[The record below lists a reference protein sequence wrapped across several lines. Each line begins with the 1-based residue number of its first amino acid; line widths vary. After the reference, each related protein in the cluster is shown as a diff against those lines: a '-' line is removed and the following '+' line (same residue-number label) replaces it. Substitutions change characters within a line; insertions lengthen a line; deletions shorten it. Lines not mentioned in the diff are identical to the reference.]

1 MSIFNTSNLQRPQ
14 TTPTVGQSNDLAAP
28 KVDANSMQA
37 ALYGGQAPQQSHQ
50 TLMNNANQ
58 ALQNAGTQQPVV
70 NQQDFRN
77 SLYGGS
83 APLTANDIL
92 NNNAKAAAP
101 VKPLPDPSKPTPLQ
115 ASEETPDAGTAASN
129 TPSSVNDNTSGAA
142 GTATPTYLA
151 DWGSTSF
158 MDAVRNG
165 GRSIGDYASDYE
177 KWARA
182 NNKEPLDVYDLMQA
196 VQGKDLNK
204 SYKQNEKDAKKLER
218 QQKWEQIGN
227 VLNHLG
233 NFIGTLAGAPA
244 AKYETGEQLTARQQ
258 AVRDAIMKQRAD
270 PRNIYAMLLK
280 QRADDRARDLNNA
293 NIALRGAQQKRA
305 EGAAANEK
313 AESDAKVGLTNAQ
326 QQEAE
331 KRAGLIGAQTDY
343 TRGKNRREQDLQG
356 AKKAVLGSQAHA
368 NNASA
373 AASAAS
379 ADASHAR
386 ASKTR
391 LESSKLGREAQADTD
406 FEKLYNDPEGRKY
419 IDQYAKNNHMD
430 VDNNSGY
437 KTGGGSWSN
446 KNNRIAAVKWARSKM
461 QGRKSTGV
469 AWKKS
474 TKKIS
479 LGMHWKKSK

>member
-1 MSIFNTSNLQRPQ
+1 MSIFDTTNLQRPQ
-14 TTPTVGQSNDLAAP
+14 TTPTVGQSNNLAAP
-28 KVDANSMQA
+28 KVDANTMQA
-37 ALYGGQAPQQSHQ
+37 ALYGGQAPQQSQQ
-50 TLMNNANQ
+50 TLEDNANQ
-58 ALQNAGTQQPVV
+58 ALQNAAAQQPAVS
-70 NQQDFRN
+70 QQDFRN
-77 SLYGGS
+77 SLYGGQ

-101 VKPLPDPSKPTPLQ
+101 VKPLPDPQKPSALQ
-115 ASEETPDAGTAASN
+115 ASEANDALKGAAQNGNGSEGGAAQDTSVTN
-129 TPSSVNDNTSGAA
+129 TPS
-142 GTATPTYLA
+142 YLA
-151 DWGSTSF
+151 DWGNTSF

-165 GRSIGDYASDYE
+165 DKSIGDYASDYE

-182 NNKEPLDVYDLMQA
+182 NGKNPLDVYDLMQA
-196 VQGKDLNK
+196 VQGKDISK
-204 SYKQNEKDAKKLER
+204 SNHQNEKDDKKLKR
-218 QQKWEQIGN
+218 QQQWEQIGN

-244 AKYETGEQLTARQQ
+244 AKYESGEQLTARQQ

-270 PRNIYAMLLK
+270 PRNIYAMILK
-280 QRADDRARDLNNA
+280 QRANDRANDLNDA

-305 EGAAANEK
+305 EEAAANDK

-368 NNASA
+368 NNARA

-406 FEKLYNDPEGRKY
+406 FEKLYNDPEGRRY

>member
-1 MSIFNTSNLQRPQ
+1 MSIFDTTNLQRPQ
-14 TTPTVGQSNDLAAP
+14 TTPTVGQSNNLAAP

-37 ALYGGQAPQQSHQ
+37 ALYGGQAPQQSQQ
-50 TLMNNANQ
+50 TLEDNANQ
-58 ALQNAGTQQPVV
+58 ALQNAAAQQPVV
-70 NQQDFRN
+70 SQQDFRN
-77 SLYGGS
+77 SLYGGQ

-101 VKPLPDPSKPTPLQ
+101 VKPLPDPQKPSALQ
-115 ASEETPDAGTAASN
+115 ASEANDALKGAAQNGNGSEGGAAQDTSVTN
-129 TPSSVNDNTSGAA
+129 TPS
-142 GTATPTYLA
+142 YLA
-151 DWGSTSF
+151 DWGNTSF

-165 GRSIGDYASDYE
+165 DKSIGDYASDYE

-244 AKYETGEQLTARQQ
+244 AKYESGEQLTARQQ
-258 AVRDAIMKQRAD
+258 AVRDAIMKQRSD
-270 PRNIYAMLLK
+270 PRNIYAMILK
-280 QRADDRARDLNNA
+280 QRANDRANDLNDA
-293 NIALRGAQQKRA
+293 NIALREAQQKRA
-305 EGAAANEK
+305 EGAAANDK

-368 NNASA
+368 NNARA

-391 LESSKLGREAQADTD
+391 LESSKLGGEAQADTD

-446 KNNRIAAVKWARSKM
+446 KKD
-461 QGRKSTGV
+461 TD
-469 AWKKS
+469 
-474 TKKIS
+474 
-479 LGMHWKKSK
+479 